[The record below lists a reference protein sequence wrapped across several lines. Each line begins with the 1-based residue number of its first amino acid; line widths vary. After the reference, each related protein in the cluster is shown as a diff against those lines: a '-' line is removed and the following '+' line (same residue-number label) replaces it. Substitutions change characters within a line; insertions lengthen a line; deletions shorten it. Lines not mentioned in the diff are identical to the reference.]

1 MLIYTDDVYN
11 GGEPDGDVEQVRSV
25 IKGYIDRYAADKR
38 IRIAGV
44 PSPEYAAWD
53 RKLAESQA
61 GGGPMLALEA
71 DTRGVTLEAL
81 IAKIT
86 TNAKAF
92 QEEEARIAGTA
103 GKMKDA
109 LNGLTR
115 EELVEF
121 DWRF

>member
-11 GGEPDGDVEQVRSV
+11 GSEPEGDVEQVRSV

-53 RKLAESQA
+53 RKLAEA
-61 GGGPMLALEA
+61 NNGGGPMLQLEA
-71 DTRGVTLEAL
+71 DTRGIPLADLV
-81 IAKIT
+81 AKVVA
-86 TNAKAF
+86 NATSF
-92 QEEEARIAGTA
+92 QQEEARIAGMA
-103 GKMKDA
+103 GKHRDA

-115 EELVEF
+115 DELLTY